1 VSYRIRVEGVTK
13 RYDLATSRPLSRAA
27 RALLRL
33 LGVRHQAARGV
44 DHKMALDDV
53 SFSVTEGERVGI
65 IGENGAGKSTLLHL
79 LAGVA
84 APTSGS
90 VEVDGHVHAALTLG
104 LALRE
109 DLSGRE
115 NLYLDAEVQGR
126 TRAETDAV
134 IDRMIGFA
142 DLGDFINQPVRT
154 YSSGMKARLAF
165 TSLVFVEPEILLI
178 DEMLSVGDYWFSQ
191 KATQAVRELCSKGR
205 IVMLVSHNLESI
217 ADMCSRCLWL
227 DDGRLVAD
235 GDAAEVTAAYRE
247 QVRQRDEA
255 EMTAKFSVLRQNWA
269 LNDAIRIVRVTVGSS
284 DRPGPAS
291 VLNVGVDATIAVE
304 LSIAEAARV
313 QDLRLWI
320 ERLDGL
326 RVTEN
331 SWAESGGV
339 LNPLT
344 GEVEVMAEMAPLIL
358 GPGLYRVQVELVN
371 GTTTLATAG
380 AVFKV
385 VAERNLSGGQPA
397 LWAPIEVSCRP
408 RVVAER

>member
-1 VSYRIRVEGVTK
+1 MSYRIRVEGVTK
-13 RYDLATSRPLSRAA
+13 RYELATSRPLPRAA
-27 RALLRL
+27 RPLLRL

-44 DHKMALDDV
+44 DHKMALDEV
-53 SFSVTEGERVGI
+53 SFSVTEGERIGI

-90 VEVDGHVHAALTLG
+90 VEVDGRVHAALTLG

-126 TRAETDAV
+126 ARAETDAV
-134 IDRMIGFA
+134 IDRMIAFA

-255 EMTAKFSVLRQNWA
+255 EMTAKFSMLRQNWA

-304 LSIAEAARV
+304 LSIAEPARV

-339 LNPLT
+339 LNPLA

>member
-1 VSYRIRVEGVTK
+1 MSYRIRVEGVTK
-13 RYDLATSRPLSRAA
+13 RYELATSRPFPRAA
-27 RALLRL
+27 RPLLRL
-33 LGVRHQAARGV
+33 LGVRHQAARKV
-44 DHKMALDDV
+44 DHKLALDDV

-90 VEVDGHVHAALTLG
+90 VEVDGRVHAALTLG

-126 TRAETDAV
+126 TRAETDVV
-134 IDRMIGFA
+134 IDRMIAFA
-142 DLGDFINQPVRT
+142 DLGDFINQSVRT

-255 EMTAKFSVLRQNWA
+255 EMTAKFSMLRQNWA
-269 LNDAIRIVRVTVGSS
+269 LDDAIRIVRVTVGSS

-291 VLNVGVDATIAVE
+291 VLNVGENARIAVE
-304 LSIAEAARV
+304 LSIAEATRV
-313 QDLRLWI
+313 QDLRLWV

-339 LNPLT
+339 LNPLA

-371 GTTTLATAG
+371 GTATLATAG

-385 VAERNLSGGQPA
+385 VAECNLSGGQPA

-408 RVVAER
+408 RVVTER

>member
-1 VSYRIRVEGVTK
+1 MSYGIRVKGVTK
-13 RYDLATSRPLSRAA
+13 RYELAAARPLSRAA
-27 RALLRL
+27 RPLLRL

-53 SFSVTEGERVGI
+53 SFSVAEGERVGI

-90 VEVDGHVHAALTLG
+90 VEVDGRVHAALTLG

>member
-1 VSYRIRVEGVTK
+1 MRYGVRVEGAAK
-13 RYDLATSRPLSRAA
+13 EYKLATSLPLPRAVRP
-27 RALLRL
+27 LLRL
-33 LGVRHQAARGV
+33 LGVRHHAARAV
-44 DHKMALDDV
+44 DHKVALDGV
-53 SFSVTEGERVGI
+53 SFSVAEGERVGI

-79 LAGVA
+79 IAGVA
-84 APTSGS
+84 KPTRGS
-90 VEVDGHVHAALTLG
+90 VEITGRVHAALTIG

-109 DLSGRE
+109 DLPGRE

-134 IDRMIGFA
+134 IDRMIAFA
-142 DLGDFINQPVRT
+142 DLGDFIDQPVRT

-178 DEMLSVGDYWFSQ
+178 DEMLSVGDYWFSL

-217 ADMCSRCLWL
+217 IGMCSRCLWL
-227 DDGRLVAD
+227 DGGRLVAD
-235 GDAAEVTAAYRE
+235 GDPAEVTAAYRE

-255 EMTAKFSVLRQNWA
+255 EMTTKFSMLRQNWA
-269 LNDAIRIVRVTVGSS
+269 FDDAIRIVRVTVGSS

-291 VLNVGVDATIAVE
+291 VLNVGEDAWIAVE
-304 LSIAEAARV
+304 LSIAGAARV
-313 QDLRLWI
+313 HDLRLWI

-326 RVTEN
+326 WVTEN

-339 LNPLT
+339 LNALT
-344 GEVEVMAEMAPLIL
+344 GEVEVMAEMTPMIL
-358 GPGLYRVQVELVN
+358 GPGLYRVHVELVN

-385 VAERNLSGGQPA
+385 VAERILSGGQPA